1 VNRVELPGWLAPLV
15 DLAGTIQPADLMPLV
30 PPQTQ
35 GEGEDETRGAA
46 VLLLFWQDSEGETA
60 GDTRVLLIQRAAEMR
75 AHAGQPAFP
84 GGAVDPTDVDA
95 AAAAVREAVEET
107 GLDPAG
113 VEVFATLPDLS
124 VPVSGFTV
132 TPVLAWWR
140 EPSPVAPA
148 DLNEVASVHLVRV
161 ADLVDPANRLIA
173 RHISG
178 RQSPAFE
185 VDGILV
191 WGFTAFVLDR
201 VLALA
206 GWELPWSQDRF
217 EDIS

>member
-1 VNRVELPGWLAPLV
+1 MNRVELPGWLAPLV
-15 DLAGTIQPADLMPLV
+15 ERAAVISATEFSPLV
-30 PPQTQ
+30 PLQPQ
-35 GEGEDETRGAA
+35 GDARGAA
-46 VLLLFWQDSEGETA
+46 VLLLFWEDGA
-60 GDTRVLLIQRAAEMR
+60 GDIRVLLIQRAEEMR

-84 GGAVDPTDVDA
+84 GGAIDPTDVDA

-113 VEVFATLPDLS
+113 VEVLTTLPDLA

-140 EPSPVAPA
+140 EPSPVAPM
-148 DLNEVASVHLVRV
+148 DLNEVASVHLVRI
-161 ADLVDPANRLIA
+161 ADLVDPANRLVV
-173 RHISG
+173 RHFSG
-178 RQSPAFE
+178 RMSPAFD
-185 VDGILV
+185 VDGIRV

-201 VLALA
+201 VLSLA
-206 GWELPWSQDRF
+206 GWELPWDSGRI

>member
-1 VNRVELPGWLAPLV
+1 VNRVELPGWLTPLV
-15 DLAGTIQPADLMPLV
+15 DLAGTIEPADLMPLV
-30 PPQTQ
+30 PPQPL
-35 GEGEDETRGAA
+35 GETRGAA
-46 VLLLFWQDSEGETA
+46 VLLLFWQDEA

-84 GGAVDPTDVDA
+84 GGAIDTTDVDA

-206 GWELPWSQDRF
+206 GWELPWSHDRF